1 MRPRTLRIASAE
13 DDSKATS
20 LDAVLG
26 EHAPW
31 CRTAPVTLP
40 IHIKPLGDGPVPV
53 PGSVGEVFLAALRL
67 GLTSFGG
74 PVAHIGY
81 FREEY
86 VARRRWIGEEQ
97 FGELVAL
104 SNLLP
109 GPSSSQLGIAIGVHR
124 AGKLGGLA
132 AWLGFTLPSA
142 VILTV
147 VALWARDVDLA
158 RAGWVHGLELA
169 AAAVVAAA
177 VIAMARALARGPARL
192 LIAAAATA
200 VALLVP
206 GSLGQVVTI
215 VAAGAIGAI
224 AFRGSVRSLPLTMR
238 FPIGRR
244 TAVAAAG
251 CFAVLLVGL
260 PLAARLGSSHALDLA
275 SSFYRAGA
283 LVFGGGHVV
292 LPLLNDAVVETG
304 WVSQQAFLAGYGV
317 AQAVPGPLFTF
328 SAYLGA
334 IQEPS
339 PTGAAGAAIALC
351 AIFLPSFLL
360 LAAVLPLWSAARERV
375 PVQAAVAG
383 IGAAVVG
390 LLAAALWDPVLS
402 TAVDGVGDVAFAIVL
417 FGLLRLLPPWGV
429 VGIAAVAGAIVF

>member
-1 MRPRTLRIASAE
+1 
-13 DDSKATS
+13 
-20 LDAVLG
+20 
-26 EHAPW
+26 
-31 CRTAPVTLP
+31 
-40 IHIKPLGDGPVPV
+40 
-53 PGSVGEVFLAALRL
+53 VGEVFRAALRL

-86 VARRRWIGEEQ
+86 VARRRWIAEEH

-109 GPSSSQLGIAIGVHR
+109 GPSSSQVGIAIGIHR

-142 VILTV
+142 VILT
-147 VALWARDVDLA
+147 ALAIWARDLDLA
-158 RAGWVHGLELA
+158 GAGWVHGLELA

-177 VIAMARALARGPARL
+177 VIAMARSLARGPVRIL
-192 LIAAAATA
+192 LAAAAAA
-200 VALLVP
+200 VALLQP
-206 GSLGQVVTI
+206 GTLGQVVTI
-215 VAAGAIGAI
+215 LAAGGIGAV
-224 AFRGSVRSLPLTMR
+224 AFRGTTAPLPLTLR

-244 TAVAAAG
+244 TAVAATV
-251 CFAVLLVGL
+251 CFVGLLVGL
-260 PLAARLGSSHALDLA
+260 PLAARFGSSHTVDLMQG
-275 SSFYRAGA
+275 FYRAGA

-334 IQEPS
+334 IEEPS
-339 PTGAAGAAIALC
+339 PNGIAGAALALA

-360 LAAVLPLWSAARERV
+360 LGAVLPVWSTVRERV
-375 PVQAAVAG
+375 VMQAAIAG

-390 LLAAALWDPVLS
+390 LLAAALWDPVLHTS
-402 TAVDGVGDVAFAIVL
+402 VHGAGDVVFAAVL
-417 FGLLRLLPPWGV
+417 FGLLRLLPPWAV
-429 VGIAAVAGAIVF
+429 VGVAAVAGAVVF

>member
-1 MRPRTLRIASAE
+1 VFRT
-13 DDSKATS
+13 
-20 LDAVLG
+20 
-26 EHAPW
+26 
-31 CRTAPVTLP
+31 
-40 IHIKPLGDGPVPV
+40 
-53 PGSVGEVFLAALRL
+53 ALRL

-109 GPSSSQLGIAIGVHR
+109 GPSSSQVGIAIGVHR

-142 VILTV
+142 AILT
-147 VALWARDVDLA
+147 ALAIWARDLDLEG
-158 RAGWVHGLELA
+158 AGWVHGLELA
-169 AAAVVAAA
+169 AAAVVTTA
-177 VIAMARALARGPARL
+177 VIAMARSLARGFLRL
-192 LIAAAATA
+192 LLAAGAAAAA
-200 VALLVP
+200 LVAP
-206 GSLGQVVTI
+206 GSAGQAATI
-215 VAAGAIGAI
+215 LAAGVIGTI
-224 AFRGSVRSLPLTMR
+224 AFRDALPPLPLTLR

-244 TAVAAAG
+244 TAIAAG
-251 CFAVLLVGL
+251 LCFVGL
-260 PLAARLGSSHALDLA
+260 LAALPLLAELTSSHGVELA
-275 SSFYRAGA
+275 RNFYRAGA

-304 WVSQQAFLAGYGV
+304 WISQQAFLAGYGI

-334 IQEPS
+334 IEEPS
-339 PTGAAGAAIALC
+339 PNGIVGAAIALV
-351 AIFLPSFLL
+351 AIFLPSFLVL
-360 LAAVLPLWSAARERV
+360 GAVLPLWSTLRERAA
-375 PVQAAVAG
+375 VQAAVAG

-390 LLAAALWDPVLS
+390 LLAAALWDPILRTSVH
-402 TAVDGVGDVAFAIVL
+402 GFGDVLFAAAL
-417 FGLLRLLPPWGV
+417 FALLRVLPPWTV
-429 VGIAAVAGAIVF
+429 VGIAAVAGAAVF